1 MTYREKLEEGQFGE
15 VDTEDDCVR
24 DVFLLSDYPSWCGE
38 NADCEKCWDSE
49 IE

>member
-1 MTYREKLEEGQFGE
+1 MTYREKLEERQFGE
-15 VDTEDDCVR
+15 VKAEDDCIM
-24 DVFLLSDYPSWCGE
+24 DVFQLSSYPSWCGE